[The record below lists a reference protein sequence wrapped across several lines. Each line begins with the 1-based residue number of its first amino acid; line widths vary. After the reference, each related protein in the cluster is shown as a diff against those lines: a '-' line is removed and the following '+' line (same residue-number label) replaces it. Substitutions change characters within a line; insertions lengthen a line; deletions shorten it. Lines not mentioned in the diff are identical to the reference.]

1 MLLSY
6 SDEDLGPKLEG
17 RLDSRDHLCYHYF
30 FAHQTF
36 VHVLSMFCP
45 CFVHVLSMFSNSE
58 FVVSDVE
65 AA

>member
-36 VHVLSMFCP
+36 VHVFQ
-45 CFVHVLSMFSNSE
+45 FRV
-58 FVVSDVE
+58 VVSDVE